1 MKEISELSD
10 KDLKAFF
17 IKIIQKAIINILET
31 NEKL

>member
-10 KDLKAFF
+10 KDLKALI

-31 NEKL
+31 NEKP